1 MLELPEQWQ
10 QLFSGWKTLT
20 QLELAATLSALAYVL
35 LAMKQSL
42 WCWPAAL
49 LSTVLYTHIMW
60 HSALLSDA
68 LLQLYYAGMALYG
81 WYSWRQQNQQL
92 PAGQSGMTEWSA
104 STHLNLIGGTAIAGL
119 ILGYLMDQYTHAD
132 FAYIDAQTT
141 AFSVMTT
148 YLVARKVVSNWL
160 YWVVIDAVCIYVYI
174 QKHLYFTTALF
185 VLYTIIALIGF
196 FVWRSSYQ
204 QQQQTQV
211 V

>member
-1 MLELPEQWQ
+1 MTETWLQIFADWQ
-10 QLFSGWKTLT
+10 LLT
-20 QLELAATLSALAYVL
+20 GLELAAVLLALAYIL
-35 LAMKQSL
+35 LALKQSL

-49 LSTVLYTHIMW
+49 LSTLLYTHIMW

-81 WYSWRQQNQQL
+81 WHSWRQRQQL
-92 PAGQSGMTEWSA
+92 LPPGQSGMTEWSVA
-104 STHLNLIGGTAIAGL
+104 SHLLLIVATALAGL
-119 ILGYLMDQYTHAD
+119 VLGYLMAQYTHAD

-141 AFSVMTT
+141 MFSVMAT

-160 YWVVIDAVCIYVYI
+160 YWVVIDAICIYVYI
-174 QKHLYFTTALF
+174 EKHLYFTTALF

-204 QQQQTQV
+204 QQQAQPV
-211 V
+211 

>member
-1 MLELPEQWQ
+1 M
-10 QLFSGWKTLT
+10 
-20 QLELAATLSALAYVL
+20 SALAYVL

-49 LSTVLYTHIMW
+49 LSTLLYTHIMW

-81 WYSWRQQNQQL
+81 WYSWRQQQQKL
-92 PAGQSGMTEWSA
+92 PAGQSGMIEWSVG
-104 STHLNLIGGTAIAGL
+104 THVNLITVTALAGCL
-119 ILGYLMDQYTHAD
+119 LGYLMDQYTHAD

-204 QQQQTQV
+204 QQQQTQPA
-211 V
+211 